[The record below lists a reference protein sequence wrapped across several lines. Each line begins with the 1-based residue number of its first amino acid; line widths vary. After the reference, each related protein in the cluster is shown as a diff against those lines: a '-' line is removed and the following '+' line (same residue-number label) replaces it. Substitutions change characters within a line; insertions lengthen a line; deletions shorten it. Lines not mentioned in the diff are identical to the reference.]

1 MRNNQL
7 VLQGLAFVTVMAL
20 LVGLS
25 IAQYAGAF
33 RSSIPVLLKADH
45 AGSQLNERADVKVR
59 GLIVGRVD
67 SITST
72 GDGADIMLGL
82 DPDKVDQIPENVTA
96 RLLPK
101 TLFGEKFV
109 SLDPPAAPS
118 TARIAAG
125 DVIGQDRSST
135 AREVDTALDDLEPLL
150 TAVQP
155 DKLKSTL
162 GAVAMGLQGRGE
174 QLGQTLV
181 GLNVL
186 VEGITPSV
194 PALQDDLRD
203 LATVSDTLADS
214 APDLLSGLD
223 DLTVPATTVVDQA
236 ENLRDVYSSVI
247 GASDDL
253 RAFLDANGENIIQ
266 LVATSRP
273 TLETL
278 ARYSPEFPCFF
289 QQLVSVIPRGA
300 DVFGSEKKLEGS
312 EGMNAGKPGIHVTI
326 EITTN
331 FKRGKYLP
339 NQDEPELT
347 DDRGPRCYPPA
358 PPGQNYPQY
367 APDGPFRDGSVPP
380 PGQPDQPMGNPE
392 NFGVETYGTYDGTNS
407 WGLVKDPGPLAGTPL
422 ANFLGATPA
431 SYNRGVDMGL
441 PNSPGEQAV
450 VTTLIGAQQAR
461 PASSVPGWSTLLVGP
476 LYRGSEVTVT

>member
-1 MRNNQL
+1 MRDNRL
-7 VLQGLAFVTVMAL
+7 VLQGLAFVVVIAL

-33 RSSIPVLLKADH
+33 RSGANVMLKADH
-45 AGSQLNERADVKVR
+45 AGSQLNQRADVKVR
-59 GLIVGRVD
+59 GLIVGRVA

-72 GDGADIMLGL
+72 GDGADIMMSI
-82 DPDKVDQIPENVTA
+82 DPDKIDQIPQNVTA

-109 SLDPPAAPS
+109 SLEPPATPS
-118 TARIAAG
+118 TTHLADG

-135 AREVDTALDDLEPLL
+135 AREVDVALDDLEPVL

-155 DKLKSTL
+155 DKLKGTL

-181 GLNVL
+181 GLNAL

-203 LATVSDTLADS
+203 LATLSDTAADT
-214 APDLLSGLD
+214 APDLLSALD
-223 DLTVPATTVVDQA
+223 DLTVPANTIVDQA
-236 ENLRDVYSSVI
+236 DNLRAVYSSVI

-266 LVATSRP
+266 LAATSRP

-278 ARYSPEFPCFF
+278 AFYSPEFPCFF
-289 QQLVSVIPRGA
+289 RNLVSVLPRA
-300 DVFGSEKKLEGS
+300 EEVFGTTKGS
-312 EGMNAGKPGIHVTI
+312 NAGKPGIHVTI
-326 EITTN
+326 ELPTN
-331 FKRGKYLP
+331 PKRGKYKYPDDLP
-339 NQDEPELT
+339 EFSDN
-347 DDRGPRCYPPA
+347 RGPRCYPSA

-380 PGQPDQPMGNPE
+380 PPPAKPEQPMGNPE
-392 NFGVETYGTYDGTNS
+392 NFGVETYGTYDPSKDS
-407 WGLVKDPGPLAGTPL
+407 WDLVKDPGPLAGTPL
-422 ANFLGATPA
+422 ANFLASPA
-431 SYNRGVDMGL
+431 SVDMGL

-450 VTTLIGAQQAR
+450 VTSLIGAQQGR
-461 PASSVPGWSTLLVGP
+461 SASSVPGWSTFLVGP
-476 LYRGSEVTVT
+476 LYRGAEVTAT

>member
-1 MRNNQL
+1 MRDNKL
-7 VLQGLAFVTVMAL
+7 VLQGLAFVVVIAL

-33 RSSIPVLLKADH
+33 RSGASVMLKADH
-45 AGSQLNERADVKVR
+45 AGSQLNQRADVKVR
-59 GLIVGRVD
+59 GLIVGRVA

-72 GDGADIMLGL
+72 GDGADILMSI
-82 DPDKVDQIPENVTA
+82 DSDKIDQIPDNVTA

-109 SLDPPAAPS
+109 SLEPPAAPS
-118 TARIAAG
+118 TTPLADG

-135 AREVDTALDDLEPLL
+135 AREVDTALDNLEPVL

-155 DKLKSTL
+155 DKLKGTL
-162 GAVAMGLQGRGE
+162 GAVAMGVQGRGE

-203 LATVSDTLADS
+203 LATLSDTAADT
-214 APDLLSGLD
+214 APDLLSALD
-223 DLTVPATTVVDQA
+223 DLTVPANTIVDQA
-236 ENLRDVYSSVI
+236 DNLRDVYSSVI

-266 LVATSRP
+266 LTATSRP

-278 ARYSPEFPCFF
+278 ARYAPEFPCFF
-289 QQLVSVIPRGA
+289 ENLVSVLPRGEE
-300 DVFGSEKKLEGS
+300 VFGAPGPNA
-312 EGMNAGKPGIHVTI
+312 NAGKPGIHVTV
-326 EITTN
+326 ELLTDP
-331 FKRGKYLP
+331 KRAKYVYPDDLP
-339 NQDEPELT
+339 DFT
-347 DDRGPRCYPPA
+347 DDRGPRCYPQKL
-358 PPGQNYPQY
+358 PPPRENDNYPQY

-380 PGQPDQPMGNPE
+380 PGQPNQPKGNPE
-392 NFGVETYGTYDGTNS
+392 DFGIDTYGTYDPSKDS

-422 ANFLGATPA
+422 ANFLASPA
-431 SYNRGVDMGL
+431 SVDMGL

-450 VTTLIGAQQAR
+450 VTSLIGAQQGR
-461 PASSVPGWSTLLVGP
+461 PASSVPGWSTFLVGP

>member
-1 MRNNQL
+1 MRDNKL
-7 VLQGLAFVTVMAL
+7 VLQGLAFVVVMLL

-33 RSSIPVLLKADH
+33 RRGASVMLKADH

-59 GLIVGRVD
+59 GLIVGRVA

-72 GDGADIMLGL
+72 GDGADIVLSI
-82 DPDKVDQIPENVTA
+82 DSDKIDQIPQNVTA

-109 SLDPPAAPS
+109 ALEPPATPS
-118 TARIAAG
+118 PTHLADG
-125 DVIGQDRSST
+125 DVIGQDRSAT
-135 AREVDTALDDLEPLL
+135 AREVDAALDDLEPVL

-155 DKLKSTL
+155 DKLKGTL
-162 GAVAMGLQGRGE
+162 GAVAMGLDGRGE

-203 LATVSDTLADS
+203 LATLSETAADT
-214 APDLLSGLD
+214 APDLLSALD
-223 DLTVPATTVVDQA
+223 DLTVPANTIVDQA
-236 ENLRDVYSSVI
+236 DNLRAVYSSVI

-278 ARYSPEFPCFF
+278 AFYSPEFPCFF
-289 QQLVSVIPRGA
+289 RNLVSVIPRGEE
-300 DVFGSEKKLEGS
+300 VFGAPGS
-312 EGMNAGKPGIHVTI
+312 VNAGKPGIHVTI
-326 EITTN
+326 ELPTDP
-331 FKRGKYLP
+331 KRGKYKYPEDLP
-339 NQDEPELT
+339 EFS
-347 DDRGPRCYPPA
+347 DDRGPRCYPSA
-358 PPGQNYPQY
+358 PPNQNYPQY

-380 PGQPDQPMGNPE
+380 PGRPDQPKGNPE
-392 NFGVETYGTYDGTNS
+392 DFGVETYGTYDPSKDS
-407 WGLVKDPGPLAGTPL
+407 WDLVRDPGPLAGTPL
-422 ANFLGATPA
+422 GNFVTSPA
-431 SYNRGVDMGL
+431 SFDMGL
-441 PNSPGEQAV
+441 PNSAGEREV
-450 VTTLIGAQQAR
+450 VNTLLAAQQGKSADAM
-461 PASSVPGWSTLLVGP
+461 PAWSTLLVGP